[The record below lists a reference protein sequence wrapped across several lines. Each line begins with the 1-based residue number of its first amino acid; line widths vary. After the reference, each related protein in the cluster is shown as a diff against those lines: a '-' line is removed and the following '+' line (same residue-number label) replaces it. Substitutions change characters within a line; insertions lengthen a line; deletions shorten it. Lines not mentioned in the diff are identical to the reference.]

1 MSVINKE
8 KDRKG
13 KEVVYATGIVEFVK
27 LNKYDKPK
35 TFDYQGKTIT
45 STHNASLLLKEKGAG
60 KDDPGVWIS
69 LGDIELKEGYENLQ
83 VKYEDKWTTIEKG
96 VEVSIDIQ
104 KVNQVGDKTYY
115 QTKKSQ
121 ISILSLE
128 GVQAKSQTGGKAPQQ
143 TQGKSSFKKRD
154 MVGVEVGHAL
164 NGALELE
171 RAGVKGDTFDLA
183 GIVQSATVTLKAQ
196 VASERGVSA
205 DDYDVGASVGH
216 AVLNACR
223 DYCREYKSEIATIE
237 NLIQS
242 AKKVLAI
249 AVRIE
254 AAIRGNAPAQEE
266 KKNTPKQEVKPQNTP
281 APSQEPPMD
290 FDDDIPF

>member
-13 KEVVYATGIVEFVK
+13 KEVVYAIGVVEFVK
-27 LNKYDKPK
+27 LNKFAEPK
-35 TFDYQGKTIT
+35 TFNYDGKVIT

-60 KDDPGVWIS
+60 KDDPGVWIG

-83 VKYEDKWTTIEKG
+83 VKHEDKWTTIEKG

-128 GVQAKSQTGGKAPQQ
+128 GVQAKSQAGGKAPQQ

-164 NGALELE
+164 NGALELK

-183 GIVQSATVTLKAQ
+183 GIVQSATVTLKAE

-223 DYCREYKSEIATIE
+223 DHSGKSVTIE
-237 NLIQS
+237 GLIED
-242 AKKVLAI
+242 AKEILAI

-266 KKNTPKQEVKPQNTP
+266 KKVNPPVQEAKRENKPTPPP
-281 APSQEPPMD
+281 EPPMD
-290 FDDDIPF
+290 FDDSDIPF